1 MTDID
6 APVLRPGRVLPAEA
20 AEPRAQL
27 VDVYTASYRPLV
39 AFAYRLCG
47 DVAAAEDIVHEAF
60 VRLTSR
66 WFGVRN
72 PVPFLYRTVGNL
84 ATDAWRRRERD
95 ARLAAAARPGPAQEA
110 FDPAVADAVRRL
122 PRAERTVVT
131 LFYFADLP
139 VTEVAALTGKA
150 PGTVK
155 WLLASAR
162 NRLAEQLGDSRA

>member
-6 APVLRPGRVLPAEA
+6 AYPLRHARALAGE
-20 AEPRAQL
+20 AEPRRADL
-27 VDVYTASYRPLV
+27 VEVYTASYRPLV

-66 WFGVRN
+66 WLGVRN

-95 ARLAAAARPGPAQEA
+95 ARAAAAAIAGRTEAA

-162 NRLAEQLGDSRA
+162 NRLAEQLGDPHA